1 MIDFL
6 MSQTSVSGFLMVLV
20 LMLCC
25 FYLILVGG
33 DRHLNQDAKY
43 KIFVIAGSFV
53 VLELAHLIIGSLPN
67 FMLIGSGILYFSLI
81 IHSVQGR
88 NAWHLLHS

>member
-6 MSQTSVSGFLMVLV
+6 MSQTSISGLLMGLV

-25 FYLILVGG
+25 FYLILVGN
-33 DRHLNQDAKY
+33 DRGLSHAAKY
-43 KIFVIAGSFV
+43 EITVTAGSFV
-53 VLELAHLIIGSLPN
+53 ILELAQLMIGSLPN
-67 FMLIGSGILYFSLI
+67 FMLIGTGITYFSLI

-88 NAWHLLHS
+88 KTGNFLKL